1 MFTKSLSVIF
11 YFVYIVGTVIVV
23 GANIC
28 TDLLQQEIIS
38 WSFFLITYVI
48 GRLFF
53 NEGSREI
60 WEPLPF
66 SILMFFLI
74 NVWGVVIV
82 KLLDI
87 ISDGFLSLKL
97 ENMSSLSFVSYFAI
111 VVLAMKLAIMNI
123 EFGEE

>member
-11 YFVYIVGTVIVV
+11 YFVYIVGAVIVV
-23 GANIC
+23 GANIY
-28 TDLLQQEIIS
+28 TDLLQQGIIS

-53 NEGSREI
+53 NESSREI

-66 SILMFFLI
+66 SILTFFSI
-74 NVWGVVIV
+74 NIWGVVIM

-111 VVLAMKLAIMNI
+111 VVLAMELAMMNI